1 VLTGIPP
8 WQPVADGGADGL
20 DGVTVEERMASAMK
34 MEGGALRSYDEMSDA
49 ASYAT
54 WFFATQD
61 NTLSADALLT
71 ATKGKKA
78 KKAKA
83 KAARAAKRIKARP
96 DHARAR

>member
-1 VLTGIPP
+1 MLTGIPP
-8 WQPVADGGADGL
+8 WQPIAEGGAEGL
-20 DGVTVEERMASAMK
+20 DGETVEERMASAMK
-34 MEGGALRSYDEMSDA
+34 LEGGALKSYDEMSDA

-61 NTLSADALLT
+61 SVLSGDALQ
-71 ATKGKKA
+71 AKKGKKA
-78 KKAKA
+78 KKA